1 MLLANLFPG
10 IVNDPLTA
18 ICDIEVFD
26 TDYEELLANLVTTSE
41 QLAQSSNSYSD
52 LGIEDLEIFSPEYA
66 ELLANFDEVV
76 EEFSDAD
83 DNFCTASW
91 EYEWTNFQ
99 NSGFNLQFA

>member
-10 IVNDPLTA
+10 IVNDPIAA
-18 ICDIEVFD
+18 ICDLEIFD
-26 TDYEELLANLVTTSE
+26 TGYEELLAKLVTTSE

-76 EEFSDAD
+76 EEFADAD
-83 DNFCTASW
+83 DNFCAVSW
-91 EYEWTNFQ
+91 DDEWTNFQ
-99 NSGFNLQFA
+99 NSGLTLQFS